1 MATPSNRQ
9 KLPGRYG
16 PPAYASYG
24 VVPLLF
30 GIGAGL
36 AVGLV
41 GVVDRIPWMRRLPN
55 PIPWT
60 DVAGYA
66 AIAFVTVY
74 AVLVIK
80 ALIWPWEQ

>member
-1 MATPSNRQ
+1 M
-9 KLPGRYG
+9 
-16 PPAYASYG
+16 
-24 VVPLLF
+24 LF
-30 GIGAGL
+30 RSCSE
-36 AVGLV
+36 LV
-41 GVVDRIPWMRRLPN
+41 LDSRWGWSGSWTGSRWMRRLPN

>member
-1 MATPSNRQ
+1 M
-9 KLPGRYG
+9 
-16 PPAYASYG
+16 
-24 VVPLLF
+24 
-30 GIGAGL
+30 
-36 AVGLV
+36 GLV

-74 AVLVIK
+74 AVPVIK